1 MKKEMNK
8 KISDAKIAYGQEE
21 MFQRLHDTVDECIAE
36 YS

>member
-21 MFQRLHDTVDECIAE
+21 IDTVDECIAE